1 MCQHI
6 SGSTNVFDMTEFDIA
21 LLIVHIKNLICSYL
35 FVWSDSVLIICG
47 VFLLLAISKLYYTY
61 TNKRFMYINEH
72 L

>member
-1 MCQHI
+1 MCKHI
-6 SGSTNVFDMTEFDIA
+6 SGATNVFDMAVFDIA
-21 LLIVHIKNLICSYL
+21 LLIVHIKNLICSYY

-47 VFLLLAISKLYYTY
+47 VFLILVNSKLYY